1 MVISIL
7 TLFPEVLKSF
17 FDFSII
23 QRAQKS
29 GLVKINLINI
39 RNFAQD
45 NHKTVDDKPFGGGV
59 GMLLKIDVISKA
71 LEFAKIQS
79 KSNPKIILT
88 DPSGRIFNQQRARQ
102 LVKIDHLILI
112 CGHYEGI
119 DARINNFVDETLSIG
134 KFVLTGGELPSAII
148 TDAVTRLIPG
158 VLSKKDAIKD
168 ESFSISLKKEAPQ
181 FTRPY
186 NFKGFKV
193 PEILLSGN
201 HKKIKNWK
209 KENSL

>member
-17 FDFSII
+17 FNFSII
-23 QRAQKS
+23 QKAQKS
-29 GLVKINLINI
+29 ELVKINLINI
-39 RNFAQD
+39 RDFAQD
-45 NHKTVDDKPFGGGV
+45 KHKTVDDKPYGGGV
-59 GMLLKIDVISKA
+59 GMILKIDVLVKA
-71 LEFAKIQS
+71 LEFAKIKS
-79 KSNPKIILT
+79 KSTPKIILT
-88 DPSGRIFNQQRARQ
+88 DPTGKIFNQQRARQ
-102 LVKIDHLILI
+102 FVKIDHLILI

-119 DARINNFVDETLSIG
+119 DARISNFVDETLSIG
-134 KFVLTGGELPSAII
+134 KYILTGGELPSAII
-148 TDAVTRLIPG
+148 TDAVIRLIPG

-168 ESFSISLKKEAPQ
+168 ESFSISLNKEAPQ
-181 FTRPY
+181 YTRPY

-209 KENSL
+209 KGYSL